1 MNTLILKNAR
11 VVTPDS
17 IADDGWVEVRDE
29 KIYEVGTGP
38 RPDGVD
44 LEGRLLTPGFVDIH
58 VHGGGGMAFQDAS
71 PHAARTAAQFHLE
84 HGTTTL
90 LAGLG
95 TRPLDDLVASA
106 EALVPLVEEGVV
118 AGIFYEG
125 PFLSEARRGAHNP
138 RLLRTPDLEEMNRL
152 LAFGKDVVRMV
163 TIAPELPGALDLIRS
178 VVGAGVTAAVG
189 HTDASYDECC
199 AAFDSGATVATH
211 LFNGMRPIHHRDPG
225 PVLAAM
231 GDERVTC
238 EVIADGFHLDDA
250 VIKHVF
256 DAVGHARAALI
267 TDAIEAAGAGDGA
280 YDHGDMQITVKDGMA
295 MLSDGSSIAGS
306 TLTMDKAVRRSVL
319 SAGVPLH
326 DALVAATATPARAIG
341 LADQV
346 GVIAPGSQA
355 DLLVLDDSLT
365 VNGVLRRGNWTTELS
380 G

>member
-17 IADDGWVEVRDE
+17 ISQDGWVEIRDE
-29 KIYEVGTGP
+29 KIYQVGTGL

-44 LEGRLLTPGFVDIH
+44 LGGRLLTPGFVDIH
-58 VHGGGGMAFQDAS
+58 VHGGGGMAFQHAS
-71 PHAARTAAQFHLE
+71 PDDARTAAQFHLE

-95 TRPLDDLVASA
+95 TRPLDDLITSA
-106 EALVPLVEEGVV
+106 ESLVPLVEEGVV

-125 PFLSEARRGAHNP
+125 PFLSYARRGAHNP
-138 RLLRTPDLEEMNRL
+138 RLLRAPNLEEMTRL
-152 LAFGKDVVRMV
+152 LAAGNDVVRMV
-163 TIAPELPGALDLIRS
+163 TIAPELPGAVDLIRH
-178 VVGAGVTAAVG
+178 VVEAGVTAAVG

-199 AAFDSGATVATH
+199 AAFEAGATVATH

-225 PVLAAM
+225 PVMAAL

-238 EVIADGFHLDDA
+238 EVIADGYHLDDA

-256 DAVGHARAALI
+256 DAVGHARTALI

-295 MLSDGSSIAGS
+295 VLSDGSSIAGS
-306 TLTMDKAVRRSVL
+306 TLTMDKALRRSVL

-326 DALVAATATPARAIG
+326 EAVLAATATPARAVG

-346 GVIAPGSQA
+346 GLIAPGSRA
-355 DLLVLDDSLT
+355 DLVVLDDSLR
-365 VNGVLRRGNWTTELS
+365 VNGVIRRGEWITELS